1 VTNVWTRPLGRPKR
15 PVPDDRRRG
24 AFRLLPLFAATA
36 VSVGLAAETVPT
48 RQDAGV
54 PGLAIGALVAAMAIF
69 LLGSIPARWA
79 SRGVVLMGA
88 VLMVRYGALENG
100 SSTRVLLWGVATA
113 ASFVLGAR
121 LEATVVDAARPPG
134 RAGGRRSRRTGS
146 TRAAA
151 RTVQLAVI
159 VGALA
164 GAGALAFGPAV
175 ARSFGAASSVGAP
188 PNVTDAS
195 GSPLQATDR
204 LDMTHRP
211 RLSDRPVMRVTARRP
226 AFWRTATFDLWSGS
240 AWARSDGQASL
251 VEGRPGRV
259 DTDQFDLA
267 AAGGVPFH
275 QHVRLEA
282 GYVELFPAAAAP
294 VSVDAAVAVAQWP
307 DGTLAPALGAVGDGA
322 SYDVVSRQLPVTEA
336 GLRSATGPVPAPV
349 VARYAGPTV
358 ATDRVRALAARLARG
373 APTQLAKVRAIEA
386 WMGSHTRYSQVA
398 PLAPSG
404 VDVVDDFLFE
414 SRLGW
419 CEQIASSLTVL
430 LRLQGVPARLAT
442 GFVPGRG
449 DPITRSFEVLES
461 DAHAWTEVWFPQL
474 GWVPFDPT
482 ASVPLSGESTSSSEL
497 AGFWWANADRIL
509 LVVAVAAAV
518 LGPLGRGASSLWR
531 LLTRRR
537 PRREVV
543 PGRGVPWIA
552 GLERRIERAGARQG
566 RPRAPAETL
575 TAYAAALG
583 DLPAFDG
590 VPIAAVGEGLD
601 GASYGGQ
608 PTHGPPGEWEDA
620 VAALESAA
628 ASARRAVPVS

>member
-1 VTNVWTRPLGRPKR
+1 V
-15 PVPDDRRRG
+15 
-24 AFRLLPLFAATA
+24 FRLLPLFAATA
-36 VSVGLAAETVPT
+36 LSVGLAAETVPT

-134 RAGGRRSRRTGS
+134 RPGDRRPRRAGS
-146 TRAAA
+146 TRSSA
-151 RTVQLAVI
+151 RTTQLVVVA
-159 VGALA
+159 GALA
-164 GAGALAFGPAV
+164 GAGALAFGPTV
-175 ARSFGAASSVGAP
+175 ARSFGAAASVGAP
-188 PNVTDAS
+188 PNTTDAS
-195 GSPLQATDR
+195 GSPLRATDQ

-211 RLSDRPVMRVTARRP
+211 RLSNRPVMRVTARRP
-226 AFWRTATFDLWSGS
+226 AFWRTATFDLWSGR

-251 VEGRPGRV
+251 VQGRPGRV
-259 DTDQFDLA
+259 ETDPFDLA
-267 AAGGVPFH
+267 ATGGVPFR
-275 QHVRLEA
+275 QHIRLEA
-282 GYVELFPAAAAP
+282 GYAELFPAAATP
-294 VSVDAAVAVAQWP
+294 VSVDAAIAVAQWP

-336 GLRSATGPVPAPV
+336 GLRAATGPVPAAV
-349 VARYAGPTV
+349 TARYAGTTV
-358 ATDRVRALAARLARG
+358 ATDRVRALATQLARG
-373 APTQLAKVRAIEA
+373 APTELAKVEAIEA
-386 WMGSHTRYSQVA
+386 WMGSHTRYSQDA
-398 PLAPSG
+398 PLAPTD

-442 GFVPGRG
+442 GFVPGRW

-461 DAHAWTEVWFPQL
+461 DAHAWTEVWFPRL

-482 ASVPLSGESTSSSEL
+482 ASVPLSGEATSTTQL
-497 AGFWWANADRIL
+497 AGFWWAYADRIL
-509 LVVAVAAAV
+509 LVVAVVAAV
-518 LGPLGRGASSLWR
+518 LGPLGRGVASLWR

-537 PRREVV
+537 PRREVA

-583 DLPAFDG
+583 DLPAFHD

-601 GASYGGQ
+601 AASYGRQ
-608 PTHGPPGEWEDA
+608 PADAPPEEWEGA
-620 VAALESAA
+620 VAVLESAA
-628 ASARRAVPVS
+628 TSSRRGVLVS